1 MSFQYARIA
10 AMPVS
15 GVLKGVSR
23 KTASSV
29 KTEQIVSTSPRS
41 QPLPNVSI
49 NALYSPFMRAN
60 ILLVALLGLGCRART
75 EEGFTLLFL
84 GRSPGARIGRY
95 SWAPD
100 APHSR
105 LIAFD
110 GDLHVVRTVT
120 NPRISSPVA
129 IAPYPG
135 SRLLITERTGE
146 GVVFDTAGNPVR
158 EWESVFPA
166 SLYAAEGTRI
176 VASRSPYFVQFIGED
191 GSAPLLWLLDTLG
204 QRRQGLGISHVPDI
218 RYLAQLVNAGPATL
232 SHDVV
237 YFAPLVR
244 DEILRLDA
252 AGSPVWRSSRGL
264 IPEER
269 DPHFVAGNERRVAHA
284 LVNIAMTVGP
294 DGRLYIL
301 GGQDSASTRL
311 RLDVLN
317 RETGEIVES
326 RILGTP
332 VTAIAVNRG
341 GRIRVLDPEALLA
354 QTPTRGRDLFEPSFT
369 LPDLNGKP
377 LRLKTYRGKI
387 TLVNFWASWCA
398 PCREEFPHMAELYS
412 EFQRSDFDIAAV
424 SDDISGSKMRAFVRE
439 FRPPFPILVG
449 GGRMKA
455 AYHYRGLPYS
465 VLLDRQG
472 RIIERIFGFGG
483 ETEFRH
489 LHDLIA
495 REIDADAAARR

>member
-1 MSFQYARIA
+1 
-10 AMPVS
+10 
-15 GVLKGVSR
+15 
-23 KTASSV
+23 
-29 KTEQIVSTSPRS
+29 
-41 QPLPNVSI
+41 
-49 NALYSPFMRAN
+49 
-60 ILLVALLGLGCRART
+60 LLGLGCRPRA

-84 GRSPGARIGRY
+84 GRSPVARIGRY

-110 GDLHVVRTVT
+110 GDLRVVRTVT

-158 EWESVFPA
+158 EWESPFPA

-176 VASRSPYFVQFIGED
+176 VASRSPYFVQFVGED

-204 QRRQGLGISHVPDI
+204 QRHQGLGISHVPDI

-232 SHDVV
+232 SHDIV
-237 YFAPLVR
+237 YFAPLVH

-252 AGSPVWRSSRGL
+252 TGSAVWRSSRGL

-294 DGRLYIL
+294 DGRLYVL
-301 GGQDSASTRL
+301 GGQDSAARRL

-326 RILGTP
+326 RNLGTP

-369 LPDLNGKP
+369 LPDVHGKP
-377 LRLKTYRGKI
+377 VGLATYRGRI

-412 EFQRSDFDIAAV
+412 EFKRSDFDVAAI

-483 ETEFRH
+483 DAEFQH
-489 LHDLIA
+489 LRQTIA
-495 REIDADAAARR
+495 KEIHADSAADH